1 MGADSTLVN
10 AAFKLAQTEA
20 GANVPNMAPLMQAQV
35 GISAGFANMARVAM
49 TNHAKKKETQR
60 VSKSKKLNGFEKI
73 FTDTLTKLYEQEEP
87 LPEEFID
94 VVANRV
100 EALQAD
106 FEAVNTY
113 GGGDTSANNRER
125 ARIMGELKRVTNEVV
140 NFRGGLEKFGM
151 ARKDGLLNKGEC
163 AESDIAPAQQ
173 AMDMT
178 NFSKNAALGKVE
190 VGYGEDGKLQITSRG
205 YYSDASGSWGD
216 DVVVTINSLEEAF
229 PTKNLEQDAGYLA
242 SFTESEASGKTDA
255 SKPNAVNS
263 YDAGQ
268 RHAEFKATLN
278 TDAAFQNIVSRKIE
292 GAGGNNASFK
302 DALLSDINIPF
313 SILDNMFYDD
323 SGERV
328 EVGLLFKEDLD
339 VVKDGVINQK
349 DYDLAEKIGGEA
361 FEVFETNLDAM
372 IDVIT
377 NVNNSSFD
385 LDRSADMVADYL
397 LSMDQEKYA
406 AGFNAAVKSKN
417 SGKSGNYNVNGRE
430 MTAETFEKSYGSMVR
445 MINNPKEGDVG
456 QANGINFMYQNGK
469 YYAEST
475 PGNFDVEKTQF
486 EVATDSG
493 LLNYTNVTA
502 PSLDGIDLE
511 SSNKETEKEI
521 EVSNTKPSINGVVY
535 PSKTITSSTGGASQA
550 NIKSLMQLYHAKYGV
565 TFTKS
570 GSNIL
575 MTGPD
580 GETQSVEMNRYG
592 AANNMESQD
601 IIQQFVLKYVK

>member
-190 VGYGEDGKLQITSRG
+190 VGYGEDGL
-205 YYSDASGSWGD
+205 
-216 DVVVTINSLEEAF
+216 SLI
-229 PTKNLEQDAGYLA
+229 
-242 SFTESEASGKTDA
+242 
-255 SKPNAVNS
+255 
-263 YDAGQ
+263 
-268 RHAEFKATLN
+268 H
-278 TDAAFQNIVSRKIE
+278 I
-292 GAGGNNASFK
+292 
-302 DALLSDINIPF
+302 
-313 SILDNMFYDD
+313 
-323 SGERV
+323 
-328 EVGLLFKEDLD
+328 
-339 VVKDGVINQK
+339 
-349 DYDLAEKIGGEA
+349 
-361 FEVFETNLDAM
+361 
-372 IDVIT
+372 
-377 NVNNSSFD
+377 
-385 LDRSADMVADYL
+385 
-397 LSMDQEKYA
+397 
-406 AGFNAAVKSKN
+406 
-417 SGKSGNYNVNGRE
+417 
-430 MTAETFEKSYGSMVR
+430 
-445 MINNPKEGDVG
+445 
-456 QANGINFMYQNGK
+456 
-469 YYAEST
+469 
-475 PGNFDVEKTQF
+475 
-486 EVATDSG
+486 
-493 LLNYTNVTA
+493 
-502 PSLDGIDLE
+502 
-511 SSNKETEKEI
+511 
-521 EVSNTKPSINGVVY
+521 
-535 PSKTITSSTGGASQA
+535 
-550 NIKSLMQLYHAKYGV
+550 
-565 TFTKS
+565 
-570 GSNIL
+570 
-575 MTGPD
+575 
-580 GETQSVEMNRYG
+580 
-592 AANNMESQD
+592 
-601 IIQQFVLKYVK
+601 

>member
-1 MGADSTLVN
+1 
-10 AAFKLAQTEA
+10 
-20 GANVPNMAPLMQAQV
+20 
-35 GISAGFANMARVAM
+35 
-49 TNHAKKKETQR
+49 
-60 VSKSKKLNGFEKI
+60 
-73 FTDTLTKLYEQEEP
+73 
-87 LPEEFID
+87 
-94 VVANRV
+94 
-100 EALQAD
+100 D

-328 EVGLLFKEDLD
+328 E
-339 VVKDGVINQK
+339 
-349 DYDLAEKIGGEA
+349 
-361 FEVFETNLDAM
+361 
-372 IDVIT
+372 
-377 NVNNSSFD
+377 
-385 LDRSADMVADYL
+385 
-397 LSMDQEKYA
+397 
-406 AGFNAAVKSKN
+406 
-417 SGKSGNYNVNGRE
+417 
-430 MTAETFEKSYGSMVR
+430 
-445 MINNPKEGDVG
+445 
-456 QANGINFMYQNGK
+456 
-469 YYAEST
+469 
-475 PGNFDVEKTQF
+475 
-486 EVATDSG
+486 
-493 LLNYTNVTA
+493 
-502 PSLDGIDLE
+502 
-511 SSNKETEKEI
+511 
-521 EVSNTKPSINGVVY
+521 
-535 PSKTITSSTGGASQA
+535 
-550 NIKSLMQLYHAKYGV
+550 
-565 TFTKS
+565 
-570 GSNIL
+570 
-575 MTGPD
+575 
-580 GETQSVEMNRYG
+580 
-592 AANNMESQD
+592 
-601 IIQQFVLKYVK
+601 